1 MKVKISGTIEFETEE
16 QYEEFLEY
24 VQSQEKHLKAYKDKG
39 MRDRIAQAI
48 AFNLS
53 MSSHLH
59 HPPLFS
65 FEEVEKLEVIEE

>member
-24 VQSQEKHLKAYKDKG
+24 VQSQDKRLKIYKDKG

-48 AFNLS
+48 ALNLC

-59 HPPLFS
+59 SPPLFS
-65 FEEVEKLEVIEE
+65 FEEVIVE